1 MTIKRYT
8 AYAAQW
14 TLNVLAWCEISF
26 FLHNKLKICMV
37 SVTYA
42 LQNIKLGNVVE

>member
-1 MTIKRYT
+1 MNDIKRYT

-26 FLHNKLKICMV
+26 FLHTKLKICMV
-37 SVTYA
+37 LSHMHYKT
-42 LQNIKLGNVVE
+42 LNWET